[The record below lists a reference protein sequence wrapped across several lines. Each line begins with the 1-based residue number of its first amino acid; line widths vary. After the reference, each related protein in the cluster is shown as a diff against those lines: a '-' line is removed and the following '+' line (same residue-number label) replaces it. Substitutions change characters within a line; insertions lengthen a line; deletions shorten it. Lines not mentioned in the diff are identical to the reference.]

1 MLHAV
6 KTLGQK
12 RSKPVGKPAELLKR
26 ARYGRKRKAE
36 AGRKMGR
43 RETHVLAGSNLSL
56 HMNSLGCK
64 CRLRG
69 WKGLTKRQKRNLYSV
84 HASGWEGKRMTS
96 EKARG
101 WRYLCSVQVRP
112 ASAAENG

>member
-1 MLHAV
+1 MAE
-6 KTLGQK
+6 KGKQK
-12 RSKPVGKPAELLKR
+12 RGGNGATRE
-26 ARYGRKRKAE
+26 ARFGGVE
-36 AGRKMGR
+36 SENG
-43 RETHVLAGSNLSL
+43 
-56 HMNSLGCK
+56 
-64 CRLRG
+64 RLRG
-69 WKGLTKRQKRNLYSV
+69 WKGLTKGQKRNLYSV

>member
-56 HMNSLGCK
+56 PRLQVQIAGLERSNQKTEAKSVLRTCK
-64 CRLRG
+64 WMGR
-69 WKGLTKRQKRNLYSV
+69 
-84 HASGWEGKRMTS
+84 E
-96 EKARG
+96 EDD
-101 WRYLCSVQVRP
+101 
-112 ASAAENG
+112 E